1 MTRNKE
7 NKELNQVTRTGL
19 YWPGK
24 RTEVERVAL
33 PFQVVE
39 TVNVS
44 RATREELPLFAGTE
58 GQEAEGWRNKLIWGE
73 NKYIMA
79 SLLDQGFAGKID
91 LIYIDPPFAT
101 GADFSIKMKVG
112 DEKWTKEASIIEEKA
127 YRDTWGKGMDSYL
140 QMMYDRLVL
149 IRELLADNG
158 SVYVHLDWRVSHY
171 VKIFMDEIF
180 GKENFRNEITWRR
193 QIPRGM
199 KVYARYLPYSAD
211 YILLYTKT
219 DSARWNPIEKE
230 NLITIEEAEKKYMKD
245 EKGYFRTSDPGTYS
259 NESLIRLYHEGRI
272 YVSRGGKVIIDGGK
286 LSTTKGK
293 IGVKYYRERRGN
305 FVVEKTVAD
314 NIWDDIP
321 GLGVVSSEY
330 IGFPTQKPQ
339 ALLDRIIK
347 ASSNEGD
354 IVADFFCGSGTTGTV
369 AEKLGRRWIMADLS
383 RFAIQVTRKRLLD
396 ISDCKPFEIL
406 DLGKYERQYWR
417 VHVNGQGIKQDEVL
431 ARYLDFIV
439 QLYRG
444 ECVTG
449 FTHLHGR
456 KAGRMVHVGGV
467 DVPVT
472 LSEINDAL
480 DECAA
485 NRFRGLDVL
494 GWEWE
499 MGLHDLVTV
508 EGRKRGVDL
517 RLLTIPRE
525 VMNPRA
531 VKAGDIEFYELA
543 YLDVTLERRG
553 SETQVVLK
561 NFIIPNEDLVPA
573 EVREKIKRW
582 SDYVDFWGVDW
593 DFQGDT
599 FHNQW
604 QSYRTRKHPALRLES
619 DWHTCDRP
627 GLSAR
632 AQAGKYQV
640 MVKVIDIFG
649 NDTTKLLQVDVR

>member
-1 MTRNKE
+1 MINTKKAE
-7 NKELNQVTRTGL
+7 NEVRRTGL

-44 RATREELPLFAGTE
+44 RATREEAPLFAAIQ

-79 SLLDQGFAGKID
+79 SLLDQGFAGKIN

-112 DEKWTKEASIIEEKA
+112 DEQWTKEASVIEEKA

-149 IRELLADNG
+149 MRELLADDG
-158 SVYVHLDWRVSHY
+158 SIYVHLDYRVSHY
-171 VKIFMDEIF
+171 VKLIMDEVF
-180 GKENFRNEITWRR
+180 
-193 QIPRGM
+193 
-199 KVYARYLPYSAD
+199 A
-211 YILLYTKT
+211 
-219 DSARWNPIEKE
+219 KE
-230 NLITIEEAEKKYMKD
+230 NLRNEVIWHYRRWTAVSNRYQALHD
-245 EKGYFRTSDPGTYS
+245 TLLFYTKGYDYYFEPPYEPYGDWIKNDYKYVD
-259 NESLIRLYHEGRI
+259 EQGRRWRWHT
-272 YVSRGGKVIIDGGK
+272 V
-286 LSTTKGK
+286 KGK
-293 IGVKYYRERRGN
+293 RYKVYLEDEERGVKVGDVWQIPYIVSTAKER
-305 FVVEKTVAD
+305 V
-314 NIWDDIP
+314 
-321 GLGVVSSEY
+321 
-330 IGFPTQKPQ
+330 GFPTQKPVT
-339 ALLDRIIK
+339 LLERIMK

-354 IVADFFCGSGTTGTV
+354 LVADFFCGSGTTGAV
-369 AEKLGRRWIMADLS
+369 AEKLGRQWIMADLS

-396 ISDCKPFEIL
+396 IPDCKPFEIL
-406 DLGKYERQYWR
+406 NLGKYERQYWQM
-417 VHVNGQGIKQDEVL
+417 HVNGQGAKQDEVL
-431 ARYLDFIV
+431 TRYLDFIV

-444 ECVTG
+444 EHVTG
-449 FTHLHGR
+449 FAHLHGR

-467 DVPVT
+467 DAPVT

-525 VMNPRA
+525 VMDPRA
-531 VKAGDIEFYELA
+531 VEAGDIEFYELA

-553 SETQVVLK
+553 SEAQVVLK
-561 NFIIPNEDLVPA
+561 NFIIPNEDLVPD

-604 QSYRTRKHPALRLES
+604 QSYRTRQHPALRLDS
-619 DWHTCDRP
+619 DWHTLRPFGRAQGRLGSVQACDRP
-627 GLSAR
+627 G
-632 AQAGKYQV
+632 KYQVPALSVAEV

-649 NDTTKLLQVDVR
+649 NDTTKLLQLVVSSAEPVDVR

>member
-1 MTRNKE
+1 MANSKKAE
-7 NKELNQVTRTGL
+7 NEVKRTGL

-44 RATREELPLFAGTE
+44 RATREEAPLFAAIQGE
-58 GQEAEGWRNKLIWGE
+58 EAEGWRNKLIWGE

-79 SLLDQGFAGKID
+79 SLLDQGFAGKIN

-101 GADFSIKMKVG
+101 GADFSVKMKVG
-112 DEKWTKEASIIEEKA
+112 DEEWTKEASVIEEKA
-127 YRDTWGKGMDSYL
+127 YRDTWGKGLDSYL

-149 IRELLADNG
+149 MRDLLAEDG
-158 SVYVHLDWRVSHY
+158 SIYVHCDSGVNHTLRFVL
-171 VKIFMDEIF
+171 DEIF
-180 GKENFRNEITWRR
+180 GEQNFRNEIIWRYKKFAASSTGFSR
-193 QIPRGM
+193 NHETIFIYSKNPESIVYNEIRIPVE
-199 KVYARYLPYSAD
+199 KVRKQTAR
-211 YILLYTKT
+211 IW
-219 DSARWNPIEKE
+219 DSKH
-230 NLITIEEAEKKYMKD
+230 KKAIQKRD
-245 EKGYFRTSDPGTYS
+245 EKG
-259 NESLIRLYHEGRI
+259 ELIYYEQIDKKVDDVWEIQIVNPVAHERL
-272 YVSRGGKVIIDGGK
+272 
-286 LSTTKGK
+286 
-293 IGVKYYRERRGN
+293 
-305 FVVEKTVAD
+305 
-314 NIWDDIP
+314 
-321 GLGVVSSEY
+321 
-330 IGFPTQKPQ
+330 GFDTQKPE
-339 ALLDRIIK
+339 ALLERIIE
-347 ASSNEGD
+347 ASSNKGD
-354 IVADFFCGSGTTGTV
+354 LVADFFCGSGTTGAV

-396 ISDCKPFEIL
+396 ISECKPFEIL
-406 DLGKYERQYWR
+406 NLGKYERQYWQ
-417 VHVNGQGIKQDEVL
+417 VHVNGQGVKQDEVL
-431 ARYLDFIV
+431 IRYLDFIV
-439 QLYRG
+439 HLYRG
-444 ECVTG
+444 EPVRG
-449 FTHLHGR
+449 FSHLHGK
-456 KAGRMVHVGGV
+456 KAGRMVHVGAV
-467 DVPVT
+467 DAPVT
-472 LSEINDAL
+472 LSEINEAL

-525 VMNPRA
+525 VMDPRA
-531 VKAGDIEFYELA
+531 VEAGDIEFYELA
-543 YLDVTLERRG
+543 YLDVALERRG
-553 SETQVVLK
+553 SEAQVVLK
-561 NFIIPNEDLVPA
+561 NFIIPNEDLVPD

-604 QSYRTRKHPALRLES
+604 QSYRTRQHPALRLES
-619 DWHTCDRP
+619 DWHTYDRP
-627 GLSAR
+627 
-632 AQAGKYQV
+632 GKYQV

>member
-1 MTRNKE
+1 MANTKKTE
-7 NKELNQVTRTGL
+7 NEVKRTGL

-24 RTEVERVAL
+24 RMEVERVAL

-44 RATREELPLFAGTE
+44 RATREEAPLFAATR
-58 GQEAEGWRNKLIWGE
+58 GQEAESWRNKLIWGE

-79 SLLDQGFAGKID
+79 SLLDQGFAGKIN

-112 DEKWTKEASIIEEKA
+112 DEKWTKEASVIEEKA
-127 YRDTWGKGMDSYL
+127 YRDTWGKGLDSYL

-149 IRELLADNG
+149 MRELLADNG
-158 SVYVHLDWRVSHY
+158 SIYLHLDWHVGHY
-171 VKIFMDEIF
+171 MKLMLDEIF
-180 GKENFRNEITWRR
+180 GKDNLRNEIIWRYRRWPTKSRLFQRMHDTILWYTKSITQDYPWTQLYEELSESSKR
-193 QIPRGM
+193 QWKGKKRVDVTSERGT
-199 KVYARYLPYSAD
+199 RYSETLEEESPGVPMSDVWEIAQITAPYS
-211 YILLYTKT
+211 
-219 DSARWNPIEKE
+219 E
-230 NLITIEEAEKKYMKD
+230 
-245 EKGYFRTSDPGTYS
+245 
-259 NESLIRLYHEGRI
+259 
-272 YVSRGGKVIIDGGK
+272 
-286 LSTTKGK
+286 
-293 IGVKYYRERRGN
+293 YR
-305 FVVEKTVAD
+305 
-314 NIWDDIP
+314 
-321 GLGVVSSEY
+321 
-330 IGFPTQKPQ
+330 GFPTQKPEK
-339 ALLDRIIK
+339 LLERIVK
-347 ASSNEGD
+347 ASSDDGD
-354 IVADFFCGSGTTGTV
+354 LIADFFCGSGTTGAV
-369 AEKLGRRWIMADLS
+369 AEKLRRRWIMADLS

-396 ISDCKPFEIL
+396 IPDCKPFEIL

-417 VHVNGQGIKQDEVL
+417 GHVNGQGVKQDEVL

-444 ECVTG
+444 ERVTG
-449 FTHLHGR
+449 FAHLHGR

-467 DVPVT
+467 DAPVT
-472 LSEINDAL
+472 LSEISDAL

-525 VMNPRA
+525 VMDPRA

-553 SETQVVLK
+553 SETQVVLR

-627 GLSAR
+627 G
-632 AQAGKYQV
+632 KYQVPALSVAEV

-649 NDTTKLLQVDVR
+649 NDTTKLLQVDVK

>member
-1 MTRNKE
+1 MTNTKKTE
-7 NKELNQVTRTGL
+7 NEVKRTGL

-79 SLLDQGFAGKID
+79 SLLDQGFAGKIN

-101 GADFSIKMKVG
+101 GADFSVKMKVG
-112 DEKWTKEASIIEEKA
+112 DQEWTKEASLIEEKA
-127 YRDTWGKGMDSYL
+127 YRDTWGKGLDSYL
-140 QMMYDRLVL
+140 QMLYDRLVL
-149 IRELLADNG
+149 MQELLEEYG
-158 SVYVHLDWRVSHY
+158 TIWVHLDDRVGHY
-171 VKIFMDEIF
+171 VKVLLDEVF
-180 GKENFRNEITWRR
+180 GPEAYINEIIWHYPDNFQGNVNRYADNHNMIFVYGNRR
-193 QIPRGM
+193 DVKLERVKIPLKKPVRRD
-199 KVYARYLPYSAD
+199 KRVWDKELKKIVAAR
-211 YILLYTKT
+211 
-219 DSARWNPIEKE
+219 
-230 NLITIEEAEKKYMKD
+230 D
-245 EKGYFRTSDPGTYS
+245 EKGKIIYETY
-259 NESLIRLYHEGRI
+259 
-272 YVSRGGKVIIDGGK
+272 
-286 LSTTKGK
+286 T
-293 IGVKYYRERRGN
+293 ERY
-305 FVVEKTVAD
+305 AD
-314 NIWDDIP
+314 NVWTI
-321 GLGVVSSEY
+321 GQSSVSKKRSAEYLGY
-330 IGFPTQKPQ
+330 PTQKPEEI
-339 ALLDRIIK
+339 LRRVILSGTKSD
-347 ASSNEGD
+347 D
-354 IVADFFCGSGTTGTV
+354 IVADFFCGSGTTGAV

-396 ISDCKPFEIL
+396 IPDCKPFEIL

-417 VHVNGQGIKQDEVL
+417 VHVNGQGVKRDEVL

-444 ECVTG
+444 EHVTG
-449 FTHLHGR
+449 FAHLHGR

-467 DVPVT
+467 DAPVT

-531 VKAGDIEFYELA
+531 VKAGDIKFYELA

-604 QSYRTRKHPALRLES
+604 QSYRTRQHPALRLDS
-619 DWHTCDRP
+619 DWHTYDRP
-627 GLSAR
+627 
-632 AQAGKYQV
+632 GKYQV

>member
-1 MTRNKE
+1 MPNTKKTE
-7 NKELNQVTRTGL
+7 NEVKRTGL

-44 RATREELPLFAGTE
+44 RATREEAPLFAAIQ
-58 GQEAEGWRNKLIWGE
+58 GQEAAGWRNKLIWGE
-73 NKYIMA
+73 NRYIMA
-79 SLLDQGFAGKID
+79 SLLDQGFAGKIN

-101 GADFSIKMKVG
+101 GADFSLTMKVG
-112 DEKWTKEASIIEEKA
+112 DQKWTKEASIIEEKA
-127 YRDTWGKGMDSYL
+127 YRDTWGKGLDSYL

-149 IRELLADNG
+149 MRELLAEDG
-158 SVYVHLDWRVSHY
+158 SIYVHLDWHVVHY
-171 VKIFMDEIF
+171 VRVVLDEVF
-180 GKENFRNEITWRR
+180 GEDSFRNEISWKRSSIATNVETQWRN
-193 QIPRGM
+193 
-199 KVYARYLPYSAD
+199 SHD
-211 YILLYTKT
+211 TLLFYTKT
-219 DSARWNPIEKE
+219 NQAVFNVQYGEYSESS
-230 NLITIEEAEKKYMKD
+230 KKHFSQEDERGIFQPVPLLGSGKTASGETGQVWRGIDPNKLGKD
-245 EKGYFRTSDPGTYS
+245 GMHWLKKPSVLDELDK
-259 NESLIRLYHEGRI
+259 EGRI
-272 YVSRGGKVIIDGGK
+272 HWPSSGG
-286 LSTTKGK
+286 LPRL
-293 IGVKYYRERRGN
+293 KYYLSEAKGPYVPD
-305 FVVEKTVAD
+305 F
-314 NIWDDIP
+314 WDDIYVINP
-321 GLGVVSSEY
+321 MAREALGY
-330 IGFPTQKPQ
+330 PTQKPE
-339 ALLDRIIK
+339 ALLERIIK
-347 ASSNEGD
+347 ASSNEND
-354 IVADFFCGSGTTGTV
+354 LVADLFCGCGTTGAV

-396 ISDCKPFEIL
+396 IPDCKPLEIL
-406 DLGKYERQYWR
+406 NLGKYERQHWQ
-417 VHVNGQGIKQDEVL
+417 VHVNGQGAKQDEVL
-431 ARYLDFIV
+431 TRYLDFIV

-444 ECVTG
+444 ERVTG
-449 FTHLHGR
+449 FAHLHGR

-467 DVPVT
+467 DAPVT

-525 VMNPRA
+525 VMDPRA
-531 VKAGDIEFYELA
+531 VEAGDIEFYELA

-553 SETQVVLK
+553 SEAQVVLK
-561 NFIIPNEDLVPA
+561 NFIIPNEDLVPD

-604 QSYRTRKHPALRLES
+604 QSYRTRQHPALRLKS
-619 DWHTCDRP
+619 DWYTYDRP
-627 GLSAR
+627 
-632 AQAGKYQV
+632 GKYQV
-640 MVKVIDIFG
+640 MAKVIDIFG

>member
-1 MTRNKE
+1 MPNTKKAE
-7 NKELNQVTRTGL
+7 NEVKRTGL

-44 RATREELPLFAGTE
+44 RATREEAPLFAAIQ
-58 GQEAEGWRNKLIWGE
+58 GQETEGWRNKLIWGE

-79 SLLDQGFAGKID
+79 SLLDQGFAGKIN

-101 GADFSIKMKVG
+101 GADFSVKMKVG
-112 DEKWTKEASIIEEKA
+112 DEEWTKEASVIEEKA
-127 YRDTWGKGMDSYL
+127 YRDTWGKGIDSYL

-149 IRELLADNG
+149 MRELLAEDG
-158 SVYVHLDWRVSHY
+158 SIYVHLDWRLVHY
-171 VKIFMDEIF
+171 VRALADEVF
-180 GKENFRNEITWRR
+180 GPENFRNDIVWKRAPILGRKATSEQYGRVTDTILFYSKGPNLKFNRPYTEREVDLSQFRWDEREGKYFKTS
-193 QIPRGM
+193 PRGDYTDESIAELE
-199 KVYARYLPYSAD
+199 KQNRVYRTSTGGIRIKYFIDQNAKGKWVERLPAD
-211 YILLYTKT
+211 CLWLDIP
-219 DSARWNPIEKE
+219 DMMHIP
-230 NLITIEEAEKKYMKD
+230 EAEK
-245 EKGYFRTSDPGTYS
+245 T
-259 NESLIRLYHEGRI
+259 
-272 YVSRGGKVIIDGGK
+272 
-286 LSTTKGK
+286 
-293 IGVKYYRERRGN
+293 
-305 FVVEKTVAD
+305 
-314 NIWDDIP
+314 
-321 GLGVVSSEY
+321 
-330 IGFPTQKPQ
+330 GFDTQKPEP
-339 ALLDRIIK
+339 LLRRVIE
-347 ASSNEGD
+347 ACSNEGD
-354 IVADFFCGSGTTGTV
+354 LVADFFCGSGTTGAV

-383 RFAIQVTRKRLLD
+383 RFAIQVTRKRLLE
-396 ISDCKPFEIL
+396 ISECKAFEIL
-406 DLGKYERQYWR
+406 NLGKYERQYWQA
-417 VHVNGQGIKQDEVL
+417 HVNGEGAQESEVL
-431 ARYLDFIV
+431 TRYLDFIV

-444 ECVTG
+444 ERVTG
-449 FTHLHGR
+449 FAHLHGR
-456 KAGRMVHVGGV
+456 KAGRMVHVGAV
-467 DVPVT
+467 DAPVT

-508 EGRKRGVDL
+508 EARKRGVDL

-525 VMNPRA
+525 VMDPRA
-531 VKAGDIEFYELA
+531 VEAGDIEFYELA

-553 SETQVVLK
+553 SEAQVVLK

-582 SDYVDFWGVDW
+582 SDYVDFWAVDW

-604 QSYRTRKHPALRLES
+604 QSYRTRQHPALRLES
-619 DWHTCDRP
+619 DWHACGRP
-627 GLSAR
+627 
-632 AQAGKYQV
+632 GKYQV

-649 NDTTKLLQVDVR
+649 NDTTKLLQIAPSPVERGRVGVGVDAR

>member
-1 MTRNKE
+1 MANSKNTE
-7 NKELNQVTRTGL
+7 NEVKRTGL

-44 RATREELPLFAGTE
+44 RATREEAPLFAAIK

-112 DEKWTKEASIIEEKA
+112 DKKWTKEASVIEEKA
-127 YRDTWGKGMDSYL
+127 YRDTWGRGIDSYL
-140 QMMYDRLVL
+140 QMMYERLAL
-149 IRELLADNG
+149 MHDLLAEDG
-158 SVYVHLDWRVSHY
+158 TIYVHLDWRVVHY
-171 VKIFMDEIF
+171 VKAIADEVF
-180 GKENFRNEITWRR
+180 GADNFLNEIVWCYKEAINAKSHWNRKHDN
-193 QIPRGM
+193 IL
-199 KVYARYLPYSAD
+199 VYTKSEDYLFNPDRVLQPYSE
-211 YILLYTKT
+211 T
-219 DSARWNPIEKE
+219 
-230 NLITIEEAEKKYMKD
+230 TIKKHKYED
-245 EKGYFRTSDPGTYS
+245 EKGRYRLMGRGLKDSP
-259 NESLIRLYHEGRI
+259 IRSARD
-272 YVSRGGKVIIDGGK
+272 VSP
-286 LSTTKGK
+286 
-293 IGVKYYRERRGN
+293 EW
-305 FVVEKTVAD
+305 EKTHPELVYRHY
-314 NIWDDIP
+314 
-321 GLGVVSSEY
+321 LGEGTLPVDYWLIDVINQASYERL
-330 IGFPTQKPQ
+330 GFPTQKPEK
-339 ALLDRIIK
+339 LLERIIL

-354 IVADFFCGSGTTGTV
+354 IVADFFCGAGTTGSV

-396 ISDCKPFEIL
+396 IPDCKPFEIL
-406 DLGKYERQYWR
+406 NLGKYERQYWQA
-417 VHVNGQGIKQDEVL
+417 HVNGEGAQEDEVL
-431 ARYLDFIV
+431 TRYLDFIV

-444 ECVTG
+444 ELVTG
-449 FTHLHGR
+449 FAHLHGR

-467 DVPVT
+467 DAPVT

-525 VMNPRA
+525 VMDPRA
-531 VKAGDIEFYELA
+531 VEAGDIEFYELA

-553 SETQVVLK
+553 SEAQVVLK
-561 NFIIPNEDLVPA
+561 NFIIPNEDLVPD

-604 QSYRTRKHPALRLES
+604 QSYRTRQHPALQLES
-619 DWHTCDRP
+619 DWHTYDRP
-627 GLSAR
+627 
-632 AQAGKYQV
+632 GKYQV

-649 NDTTKLLQVDVR
+649 NDTTKLLQVDVK

>member
-1 MTRNKE
+1 MANSKKTE
-7 NKELNQVTRTGL
+7 NEVKRTGL

-44 RATREELPLFAGTE
+44 RATREEAPLFAATQR
-58 GQEAEGWRNKLIWGE
+58 QEAEGWRNKLIWGE

-79 SLLDQGFAGKID
+79 SLLDQGFAGKIN

-101 GADFSIKMKVG
+101 GADFSVKMKVG
-112 DEKWTKEASIIEEKA
+112 DQEWTKEASLIEEKA
-127 YRDTWGKGMDSYL
+127 YRDTWGKGLDSYL
-140 QMMYDRLVL
+140 QMLYDRLVL
-149 IRELLADNG
+149 MQELLEEYG
-158 SVYVHLDWRVSHY
+158 TIWVHLDDHVGHY
-171 VKIFMDEIF
+171 VKVLLDEVF
-180 GKENFRNEITWRR
+180 GPEAYINEIIWHYPDNFQGNVNRYADNHNMILVYGNRR
-193 QIPRGM
+193 DVKLERVKIPLEKPVRRD
-199 KVYARYLPYSAD
+199 KRVWDKELKKIVAARD
-211 YILLYTKT
+211 
-219 DSARWNPIEKE
+219 D
-230 NLITIEEAEKKYMKD
+230 
-245 EKGYFRTSDPGTYS
+245 
-259 NESLIRLYHEGRI
+259 
-272 YVSRGGKVIIDGGK
+272 
-286 LSTTKGK
+286 KGK
-293 IGVKYYRERRGN
+293 IIYETYTERY
-305 FVVEKTVAD
+305 AD
-314 NIWDDIP
+314 NVWTI
-321 GLGVVSSEY
+321 GQSSVSKKRSAEYLGY
-330 IGFPTQKPQ
+330 PTQKPEEV
-339 ALLDRIIK
+339 LRRVILSGTKSD
-347 ASSNEGD
+347 D
-354 IVADFFCGSGTTGTV
+354 IVADFFCGSGTTGAV
-369 AEKLGRRWIMADLS
+369 AEKLERRWIMADLS

-417 VHVNGQGIKQDEVL
+417 VHVNGQEAKQDEVL

-439 QLYRG
+439 QLHRG
-444 ECVTG
+444 ERVTG
-449 FTHLHGR
+449 FTHLHGQ
-456 KAGRMVHVGGV
+456 KAGRMVHVGAV

-499 MGLHDLVTV
+499 MALHDLVTV

-525 VMNPRA
+525 VMDPRA
-531 VKAGDIEFYELA
+531 VEAGDIEFYELA

-553 SETQVVLK
+553 SEAQVVLK
-561 NFIIPNEDLVPA
+561 NFIIPNEDLVPD
-573 EVREKIKRW
+573 EVREKTKRW
-582 SDYVDFWGVDW
+582 SDYVDFWAVDW

-604 QSYRTRKHPALRLES
+604 QSYRTRQHPALRLES
-619 DWHTCDRP
+619 DCHTYDRP
-627 GLSAR
+627 
-632 AQAGKYQV
+632 GKYQV

>member
-1 MTRNKE
+1 MANTKKTE
-7 NKELNQVTRTGL
+7 NEVKRTGL

-44 RATREELPLFAGTE
+44 RATREEAPLFAATQ

-79 SLLDQGFAGKID
+79 SLLDQGFTGKID

-101 GADFSIKMKVG
+101 GADFRVKIKVG
-112 DEKWTKEASIIEEKA
+112 DEKWTKEASLIEEKV
-127 YRDTWGKGMDSYL
+127 YRDTWGQGLDSYL

-149 IRELLADNG
+149 MRELLADTG
-158 SVYVHLDWRVSHY
+158 TIYVHLDWRVGHY
-171 VKIFMDEIF
+171 IKVVMDEIF
-180 GKENFRNEITWRR
+180 GKDAFRNEIIWHYD
-193 QIPRGM
+193 I
-199 KVYARYLPYSAD
+199 
-211 YILLYTKT
+211 
-219 DSARWNPIEKE
+219 
-230 NLITIEEAEKKYMKD
+230 
-245 EKGYFRTSDPGTYS
+245 
-259 NESLIRLYHEGRI
+259 
-272 YVSRGGKVIIDGGK
+272 GGKPKNDLRNKHEMILRYSKSRTVTFNELRWPPLNPDRYDKVDEDGRRYYVYYGVRKYIDSGTPPDDVFTFVR
-286 LSTTKGK
+286 LN
-293 IGVKYYRERRGN
+293 KYRTLNSQALER
-305 FVVEKTVAD
+305 
-314 NIWDDIP
+314 
-321 GLGVVSSEY
+321 L
-330 IGFPTQKPQ
+330 GFPTQKPEG
-339 ALLDRIIK
+339 LIEDLVKI
-347 ASSNEGD
+347 SSNEGD
-354 IVADFFCGSGTTGTV
+354 IVADFFCGSGTTGAV
-369 AEKLGRRWIMADLS
+369 AEKLGRRWIMGDLS
-383 RFAIQVTRKRLLD
+383 RYAIQVTRKRLLD
-396 ISDCKPFEIL
+396 IPDCKPFEIL
-406 DLGKYERQYWR
+406 NLGKYERQYWQ
-417 VHVNGQGIKQDEVL
+417 VHVNGVGAKVDEVL
-431 ARYLDFIV
+431 TRYLDFIV

-444 ECVTG
+444 ERVTG
-449 FTHLHGR
+449 FAHLHGR

-467 DVPVT
+467 DAPVT

-525 VMNPRA
+525 VMDPRA
-531 VKAGDIEFYELA
+531 VEAGDIEFYELA

-561 NFIIPNEDLVPA
+561 NFIIPNEDLVPD
-573 EVREKIKRW
+573 EVRQKIKRG

-619 DWHTCDRP
+619 DWHTYDRP
-627 GLSAR
+627 G
-632 AQAGKYQV
+632 QYQV